1 MKKKLNKQLGLLAWF
16 RPAGWDRFLPPVQ
29 NPKPKK
35 AWRSA
40 RSTYNP
46 HHYAKTPLS
55 GSVASVLTMRQ
66 KRPNSRIAGI
76 LFLMLQDLWRI
87 SVPLLRNLRTTLGS
101 AVHFA
106 GLTLGFLLSL
116 ACGTLAAPPQD
127 LWHIQTCTAYIKEQT
142 KALNNKQWDRLV
154 TIARTYLTEC
164 KNLIDPDEEASA
176 LDMIVTGLIE
186 QEKFADALPLSR
198 RCIAIKPD
206 AAYCYFDMGRAYE
219 ELGLDMIDNPYFDMR
234 QASEALG
241 QIQGALEAYRK
252 AIDIG
257 GYDSVNAS
265 AIEAAKERL
274 SDLQPLRAKL
284 QAVAESS
291 KTPAVE
297 SSSLTQGT
305 GFFVTDRG
313 HILTNGHVVSECRII
328 RTTEGQPARLIDVD
342 KGADLALLKT
352 SATRAFP
359 ATLRTGRPLR
369 IGDDV
374 VAFGYPLKGLLSSG
388 GNVSAGIISAIS
400 GVGDDPRF
408 LQISAPVQPGNSG
421 GPLFDSSGN
430 VIGVV
435 VAKLDAVKIAKMAG
449 DIPQNV
455 NFAVQGAEVI
465 RFLEANLVPYRKKP
479 SMTRLSAADIASIA
493 KEISVAIEC
502 VK

>member
-1 MKKKLNKQLGLLAWF
+1 M
-16 RPAGWDRFLPPVQ
+16 
-29 NPKPKK
+29 
-35 AWRSA
+35 
-40 RSTYNP
+40 
-46 HHYAKTPLS
+46 
-55 GSVASVLTMRQ
+55 
-66 KRPNSRIAGI
+66 
-76 LFLMLQDLWRI
+76 
-87 SVPLLRNLRTTLGS
+87 
-101 AVHFA
+101 
-106 GLTLGFLLSL
+106 
-116 ACGTLAAPPQD
+116 
-127 LWHIQTCTAYIKEQT
+127 
-142 KALNNKQWDRLV
+142 NNKQWDRLV

-328 RTTEGQPARLIDVD
+328 RTTEGQPARLIDLD

-400 GVGDDPRF
+400 GVSDDPRF

-435 VAKLDAVKIAKMAG
+435 VAKLDAVKIAKMTG

-455 NFAVQGAEVI
+455 NFAVQGAELI